1 MRLSVIVP
9 TLDEEGVLGATLAG
23 VRAARVVHELELV
36 VVDGGSRDGTCAVAA
51 RHTDRVLHAAAGRAS
66 QMNAGAAA
74 ARGDTLLFLHADT
87 LLPRG
92 FDVAIADALADS
104 ATVGGRFDVH
114 LDGDSRVL
122 PLVAA
127 AINWRSRWTRI
138 ATGDQAIF
146 VRRAVFEALG
156 GYAPVPLF
164 EDVRLTIALKRL
176 GGVACLRERVV
187 TSARRWERRG
197 PLRTVALMW
206 ALRLGHALG
215 VSPARLRRLYD
226 DVR

>member
-9 TLDEEGVLGATLAG
+9 TLDEEHAIGATLAR
-23 VRAARVVHELELV
+23 VRSASVHQV
-36 VVDGGSRDGTCAVAA
+36 IVVDGGSRDRTTAVAA
-51 RHTDRVLHAAAGRAS
+51 RDADRVLRAPSGRAS
-66 QMNAGAAA
+66 QMNAGAAVA
-74 ARGDTLLFLHADT
+74 SGDTLLFLHADT

-92 FDVAIADALADS
+92 FDVAIADALVDPAV
-104 ATVGGRFDVH
+104 VGGRFDVH
-114 LDGDSRVL
+114 LGGASRWL

-127 AINWRSRWTRI
+127 GMNWRSRWTRI

-156 GYAPVPLF
+156 GYPAVPLF
-164 EDVRLTIALKRL
+164 EDVRLTAALKRR
-176 GGVACLRERVV
+176 GRVACLRARVV
-187 TSARRWERRG
+187 TSGRRWERRG
-197 PLRTVALMW
+197 ALRTVALMW
-206 ALRLGHALG
+206 SLRLAHALG